1 MNAVKV
7 FSFTFFLSF
16 LLALGFSGCEKKEIS
31 TALQEVHWDRD
42 MCQRCKMV
50 TSDRHHTVQVINPK
64 TGKAYMFDDLG
75 CALLWFDE
83 EKIAWKDQAKVW
95 ITDNESGKWIDARSA
110 YYDAGNVTPMA
121 YGFAAHEKK
130 EHIKKGKEVLSYDA
144 LSQRV
149 IAVEKK
155 NNQRRAY

>member
-1 MNAVKV
+1 MNVVKTLF
-7 FSFTFFLSF
+7 FSLF
-16 LLALGFSGCEKKEIS
+16 LLLSINGCEKKQIS
-31 TALQEVHWDRD
+31 TDLQEVHWDRD

-64 TGKAYMFDDLG
+64 TGKAYMFDDIG

-95 ITDNESGKWIDARSA
+95 ITDTETGKWIDARTA

-121 YGFAAHEKK
+121 YGFAAHSDKK
-130 EHIKKGKEVLSYDA
+130 SIKEGQEVITYDE
-144 LSQRV
+144 LFERV
-149 IAVEKK
+149 IEVEKK